1 MRHIPAP
8 GLRQRRMKE
17 ISLVCAVFLAA
28 CGADPAAGPKSPDA
42 NPTVLDEVRITKT
55 DPATLPDLF
64 RAASDRLLRGENAE
78 AAKELDHIVAVDPT
92 GPTAAPSLFNAGVAY
107 SGLGDLAKAADRYRA
122 SAELDPEAPTA
133 KTAWIR
139 TSRIDAYLERW
150 DDLLL
155 VSEKILARR
164 DLSTLEQLE
173 GMGGKGLA
181 LVFMNRIPEAY
192 DVLVQARNI
201 IEDKKLGIAGPPP
214 LELAQVSFAMGEVK
228 RIKSEAIVFVPVPPD
243 FGATL
248 EDRCTGLLDAQS
260 AYTDAMRSMDA
271 HWSAMAGYRV
281 GQLYQKLHEDVMK
294 APPPSVAST
303 IRQQQLWEGAMRLR
317 YRVLLEKGLAMM
329 KGTVDLGE
337 RTGEASPWIARAK
350 ESKKELELALEAE
363 KAALAKLPFTEAE
376 IQAALDD
383 LKKKKQPPKP

>member
-1 MRHIPAP
+1 VR
-8 GLRQRRMKE
+8 
-17 ISLVCAVFLAA
+17 
-28 CGADPAAGPKSPDA
+28 
-42 NPTVLDEVRITKT
+42 DEVRITKT

-107 SGLGDLAKAADRYRA
+107 SGLGDLAKAAERYRA

-201 IEDKKLGIAGPPP
+201 IEDKKLGMAGPPP

-383 LKKKKQPPKP
+383 LKKKKPPAKP